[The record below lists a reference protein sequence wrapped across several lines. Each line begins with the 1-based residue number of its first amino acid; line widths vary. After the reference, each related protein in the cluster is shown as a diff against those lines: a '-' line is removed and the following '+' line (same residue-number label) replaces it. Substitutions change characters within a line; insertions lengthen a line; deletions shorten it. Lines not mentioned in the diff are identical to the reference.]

1 MKVIPPIRGIFSYK
15 NCFIIVLDVFSAC
28 GGIRTGSRKP
38 ALTAY
43 FPMLAY
49 GILGK
54 GGLFVIPSLENC
66 LTGLTGSSTRAGT
79 DCTDL
84 QLIGS
89 SVADCFYYCYFKKK
103 I

>member
-1 MKVIPPIRGIFSYK
+1 MHQ
-15 NCFIIVLDVFSAC
+15 VLAGEKHHYIYYYTLSFFVRVLRLRRNTHYFDSLL
-28 GGIRTGSRKP
+28 SR
-38 ALTAY
+38 A
-43 FPMLAY
+43 

-54 GGLFVIPSLENC
+54 GALFVVLLLEDC

-89 SVADCFYYCYFKKK
+89 CVATARH
-103 I
+103 